1 VTKQGARAR
10 ASSGWEVPRER
21 CRGIAGSGALGR
33 QGPFVFN
40 APRPP
45 TCVSKSKNNSQ
56 NVKYENITRRDTSEV
71 FFVTRIVTRL
81 KPHAC
86 NRKAAS
92 TSTLTKRARPRE
104 RPQVTFSHPPR
115 ATTSERSF
123 RPRRVEP
130 SVTDTD
136 PAERRAR
143 ARVFAASCCSRRAG
157 RHPRR
162 SSQRTVPLSLR
173 ASCVSRTTSVASPYA
188 DRKHLA
194 ATRQPAQMDG
204 QPPPVS
210 QRGAASPS

>member
-1 VTKQGARAR
+1 MTKQGARAR

-56 NVKYENITRRDTSEV
+56 NVKYNSSRYKRGLFRLTNRHALEAACMQSQSCVDLYTDETRTTS
-71 FFVTRIVTRL
+71 R
-81 KPHAC
+81 
-86 NRKAAS
+86 AS
-92 TSTLTKRARPRE
+92 TSHL
-104 RPQVTFSHPPR
+104 SHPPR

>member
-1 VTKQGARAR
+1 MRTKNASERSRASQELYLVSTAPRLLLSARHSDRASVTKQGARAR

-56 NVKYENITRRDTSEV
+56 NVKYKNITRRDTSEV

-104 RPQVTFSHPPR
+104 RPQVTLVTRHVPR
-115 ATTSERSF
+115 LANALF
-123 RPRRVEP
+123 
-130 SVTDTD
+130 
-136 PAERRAR
+136 
-143 ARVFAASCCSRRAG
+143 ARV
-157 RHPRR
+157 
-162 SSQRTVPLSLR
+162 VLSL
-173 ASCVSRTTSVASPYA
+173 P
-188 DRKHLA
+188 
-194 ATRQPAQMDG
+194 
-204 QPPPVS
+204 
-210 QRGAASPS
+210 